1 MTDGATRGWFD
12 PPPPGG
18 GSSGR
23 EPAARG
29 RDSRWERRGR
39 DAGARGEAGSRR
51 RPLGGRGDGTGDP
64 GDADGG
70 AAQKDPVQSAHAA
83 ALRLLTVRAHS
94 RAEIEQRL
102 ARRGFEAEPVA
113 TALDRLERAGL
124 LDDEAFATELAAS
137 RTRRGYSASMV
148 GRDLRSRGVDKSIAA
163 RAAAAA
169 SPPDEEA
176 ERCVTLA
183 RDWVARHPG
192 LAYEVAARRLA
203 GYLARRGYSSG
214 VVARAVASTV
224 ERADSDIEFN
234 PEPD

>member
-1 MTDGATRGWFD
+1 
-12 PPPPGG
+12 
-18 GSSGR
+18 
-23 EPAARG
+23 
-29 RDSRWERRGR
+29 
-39 DAGARGEAGSRR
+39 
-51 RPLGGRGDGTGDP
+51 
-64 GDADGG
+64 
-70 AAQKDPVQSAHAA
+70 
-83 ALRLLTVRAHS
+83 VRAHS

-176 ERCVTLA
+176 ERCVALA